1 MSLDIHFISDIVG
14 IIGVGLVIMAFFL
27 IQLEKIT
34 SSSSIYLYSNF
45 FGSIMLLFSLYYHWN
60 LASVIIEILWLL
72 ISTYGIVKF
81 KTRKWLR
88 RKKWS
93 LPNPTPE
100 RYLGRGSRRFS
111 RSLKAR
117 ANE

>member
-1 MSLDIHFISDIVG
+1 MFIDIHFISDIVG
-14 IIGVGLVIMAFFL
+14 IIGVGLVVMALFL

-45 FGSIMLLFSLYYHWN
+45 FGAIMLLFSLYYHWN

-81 KTRKWLR
+81 KILRK
-88 RKKWS
+88 S
-93 LPNPTPE
+93 
-100 RYLGRGSRRFS
+100 SI
-111 RSLKAR
+111 
-117 ANE
+117 